1 MARDG
6 DNTMNVKL
14 SAIAA
19 TACFAL
25 VGCNDDDESSSLQAV
40 HASVDAPL
48 ANVWVNNAPTLVGV
62 DYGVGSGYLE
72 VDAGYNRIEVEVQ
85 LPGGTTTT
93 VIPKTKLYL
102 DEDNKYTV
110 FVVGQADTG
119 SSNPVEALVVER
131 SAEGEANATTLDVQV
146 VHASAGVPDVDLYV
160 TAPGADI
167 NSASALDT
175 LAFKDATGVL
185 NIASGDYQVRL
196 TLAGTKT
203 VAFDSGT
210 ISLAANSELTIA
222 AIPNQDSDGSAPV
235 KLLVLD
241 GNSFST
247 IFNESESAEIQ
258 VGHLVSD
265 APRVDVSL
273 NGSEAISDLDFKDL
287 SSYTAITGG
296 TYDIGVYP
304 DNTPGTLVIDAQDI
318 ALDKGLDYAVF
329 AVDKLATIEALLI
342 ETERRPVATSAVLN
356 VIHAAPSA
364 STVDVYLTA
373 STDIS
378 AASPA
383 ITNFDFKEYEQGI
396 YVAAGD
402 YYVTITPTGTKTP
415 AIGPVFATLNNATV
429 YQAIAIDETPT
440 GFGLLLS
447 TITD

>member
-1 MARDG
+1 MWNKYSVVAL
-6 DNTMNVKL
+6 VASL
-14 SAIAA
+14 
-19 TACFAL
+19 AL
-25 VGCNDDDESSSLQAV
+25 VGCDDDDEKSALQAV

-48 ANVWVNNAPTLVGV
+48 ANVWINNSPSLVGV
-62 DYGVGSGYLE
+62 DYGVGSGYLS
-72 VDAGYNRIEVEVQ
+72 VDAGYNRVEVEVQ
-85 LPGGTTTT
+85 LAGGATTT
-93 VIPKTKLYL
+93 VIPKTRLYL

-110 FVVGQADTG
+110 FVVGEAAAGG
-119 SSNPVEALVVER
+119 SEPVEALVIER
-131 SAEGEANATTLDVQV
+131 PAIGEANASSLDVQV

-175 LAFKDATGVL
+175 LAYKDSTGVV
-185 NIASGDYQVRL
+185 NIAGGDYQVRL

-210 ISLAANSELTIA
+210 VSLASNSELTIA
-222 AIPNQDSDGSAPV
+222 AIPNQDSGGSSLV

-241 GNSFST
+241 GSSSSIIYNLT
-247 IFNESESAEIQ
+247 ENAEVQ

-287 SSYTAITGG
+287 SPYTAIAGG
-296 TYDIGVYP
+296 DYDIGVYP
-304 DNTPGTLVIDAQDI
+304 DNTPGTLVIDEMDV
-318 ALDKGLDYAVF
+318 ALNKGMDYGIF
-329 AVDKLATIEALLI
+329 AVNKLATIEALVI

-373 STDIS
+373 TTDIS
-378 AASPA
+378 TATPA
-383 ITNFDFKEYEQGI
+383 ISGFDFKEYQQGI

-402 YYVTITPTGTKTP
+402 YYVTVTPTGTKTA
-415 AIGPVFATLNNATV
+415 AIGPALVSLANETV
-429 YQAIAIDETPT
+429 YQAVAIDDDPT
-440 GFGLLLS
+440 GFDLLLT

>member
-1 MARDG
+1 M
-6 DNTMNVKL
+6 TKK
-14 SAIAA
+14 SA
-19 TACFAL
+19 
-25 VGCNDDDESSSLQAV
+25 LQAV

-48 ANVWVNNAPTLVGV
+48 ANVWINNSPSLVGV
-62 DYGVGSGYLE
+62 DYGVGSGYLS
-72 VDAGYNRIEVEVQ
+72 VDAGYNRVEVEVQ
-85 LPGGTTTT
+85 LAGGATTT
-93 VIPKTKLYL
+93 VIPKTRLYL

-110 FVVGQADTG
+110 FVVGEAAAGG
-119 SSNPVEALVVER
+119 SEPVEALVIER
-131 SAEGEANATTLDVQV
+131 PAIGEANASSLDVQV

-175 LAFKDATGVL
+175 LAYKDSTGVV
-185 NIASGDYQVRL
+185 NIAGGDYQVRL

-210 ISLAANSELTIA
+210 VSLASNSELTIA
-222 AIPNQDSDGSAPV
+222 AIPNQDSGGSSLV

-241 GNSFST
+241 GSSSSIIYNLT
-247 IFNESESAEIQ
+247 ENAEVQ

-287 SSYTAITGG
+287 SPYTAIAGG
-296 TYDIGVYP
+296 DYDIGVYP
-304 DNTPGTLVIDAQDI
+304 DNTPGTLVIDEMDV
-318 ALDKGLDYAVF
+318 ALNKGMDYGIF
-329 AVDKLATIEALLI
+329 AVNKLATIEALVI

-373 STDIS
+373 TTDIS
-378 AASPA
+378 TATPA
-383 ITNFDFKEYEQGI
+383 ISGFDFKEYQQGI

-402 YYVTITPTGTKTP
+402 YYVTVTPTGTKK
-415 AIGPVFATLNNATV
+415 LRRL
-429 YQAIAIDETPT
+429 
-440 GFGLLLS
+440 GLRS
-447 TITD
+447 FHWQTKRYTKQSR